1 MVASKNKGKG
11 MRSRGIALIS
21 VLSVS
26 VILLAMAGAFFA
38 AHKTDL
44 VLMGT
49 SQNLEKTKNA
59 ALSASEYFLY
69 KLQNDKTFG
78 STAFRED
85 EIGYE
90 TFPPG
95 SETPLLE
102 VELIG
107 EDNDVRKNLIKGTMP
122 STGLTFEARLVN
134 NLSVNN
140 PYGEAPPRSARV
152 WITAKRGAVIRR
164 MDFIL
169 KRSPITSVSM
179 LSGGDIHVQLTNS
192 ENGHWWL
199 GARQPSGNAV
209 RANGTVYGPE
219 VLSST
224 GRAVLFE
231 PPEGMANKLKPPYG
245 VIQGKELKMQLDG
258 VSSYLRPG
266 DEELLKSEENIR
278 GVLSPGGSDVKVPDL
293 DSDKLSSPALRVDL
307 PASKVSFRTVTT
319 GDKVVH
325 ELLEDGKV
333 KARYD
338 GLNRNERF
346 YTWNDSQSLPVASF
360 DLENRVMTVR
370 ENVELKAPRG
380 VSFELAA
387 EADSSGISGNQPTL
401 VLGSEVEGASLKAT
415 GINIEGSVGGMGALK
430 AGEGD
435 LQIRAK
441 SSLSTTP
448 DFGIALHSE
457 RDVILSKPGQS
468 NQDGIPTDW
477 DAFAKAYKKHSIPG
491 VDNWALQDEVKKSE
505 IAAQFSS
512 VKLYSPGET
521 NLSSDP
527 IWLSLTKDYPADEA
541 AKKAYLEWM
550 QREVPEVTR
559 EVPLEPG
566 DPGYE
571 PPPDPAPPTGPDPID
586 PADPAG
592 PVDPMDP
599 VDPADPVDPPPP
611 PPPPKTKTVV
621 DQPYIPPGPGINVEN
636 YVRLREYLKTLKA
649 ENPDPTWLRSS
660 EPDIQLARRND
671 VKAMIRNQLSSF
683 QLAAGQTTI
692 ENNGHVSLKWNK
704 LSQYFTGQNPFLSGF
719 SPDMKFRG
727 LIYAGERFSFDTQ
740 KQGIELEGALIA
752 GEDLSITNAT
762 GARFI
767 YNSELLE
774 NLFSTNEGDN
784 SAKLE
789 KAFWAYY

>member
-1 MVASKNKGKG
+1 MASNNQGKA
-11 MRSRGIALIS
+11 RSRRGIALIS

-69 KLQNDKTFG
+69 KLQNDQRFG
-78 STAFRED
+78 SIAFRED
-85 EIGYE
+85 LVEHE

-95 SETPLLE
+95 SSEPLLE
-102 VELIG
+102 IDLIG
-107 EDNDVRKNLIKGTMP
+107 EDNDVKKNVIKGEMP

-134 NLSVNN
+134 NLNATS
-140 PYGEAPPRSARV
+140 PYGDAPPRTARV
-152 WITAKRGAVIRR
+152 WITARRGAVVRR

-169 KRSPITSVSM
+169 KRSPIASASM

-199 GARQPSGNAV
+199 GGRQPSGNAV
-209 RANGTVYGPE
+209 RANGTIYGPE
-219 VLSST
+219 VLSPT

-231 PPEGMANKLKPPYG
+231 PPEGLATKIKPPYG
-245 VIQGKELKMQLDG
+245 VIQGKRLKMQLDG
-258 VSSYLRPG
+258 VSDFLKPG
-266 DEELLKSEENIR
+266 DEELLKAEENIK
-278 GVLSPGGSDVKVPDL
+278 GVLSPGSSELKIPEL
-293 DSDKLSSPALRVDL
+293 DSDDLSSPSTRFEL
-307 PASKVSFRTVTT
+307 PAGKVSFRTVTT
-319 GDKVVH
+319 GNKVVH
-325 ELLEDGKV
+325 ELLEDGRV

-338 GLNRNERF
+338 GLNRNDRF
-346 YTWNDSQSLPVASF
+346 YTWNDSQSLAVATF
-360 DLENRVMTVR
+360 DLENRVMSVR
-370 ENVELKAPRG
+370 ENVELQAPRG

-387 EADSSGISGNQPTL
+387 EDESGASTGNQPTL
-401 VLGSEVEGASLKAT
+401 VLGSEAIGASLKAT

-430 AGEGD
+430 AGKGD
-435 LQIRAK
+435 LKIRAK
-441 SSLSTTP
+441 STLSTTP

-457 RDVILSKPGQS
+457 RDVILSKPAQS

-477 DAFAKAYKKHSIPG
+477 DAFSKAYKKHSIPG
-491 VDNWALQDEVKKSE
+491 VDNWAQQDDAKKSE

-521 NLSSDP
+521 NLGSDP
-527 IWLSLTKDYPADEA
+527 IWLSLTKDYPADQA

-550 QREVPEVTR
+550 RQEVPEVTR

-571 PPPDPAPPTGPDPID
+571 PPVDPAPPVDPVDPADPID
-586 PADPAG
+586 PADPSL
-592 PVDPMDP
+592 P
-599 VDPADPVDPPPP
+599 VDPADPPPP

-621 DQPYIPPGPGINVEN
+621 DQPYVPPGPGINVEN

-649 ENPDPTWLRSS
+649 NKPDPSWLGSS

-692 ENNGHVSLKWNK
+692 ENNGHVTLKWNK
-704 LSQYFTGQNPFLSGF
+704 LGQYFTGQNPFLTGF

-727 LIYAGERFSFDTQ
+727 LIYAGGRFSFDTQ

-752 GEDLSITNAT
+752 GEDMSITNAT

-774 NLFSTNEGDN
+774 NLFSTNEGDY